1 MNVTKEEFYQ
11 QIVKRICSALDL
23 KTSLCQSLQYL
34 QHFLPV
40 QWMGV
45 NLYEPDLKRLRNIA
59 AARVGKMRALGA
71 QQLDGFSVPLSLEAL
86 QFLES
91 VSLPHARLINH
102 PMSEPIGRFIA
113 EAIGSEN
120 FSAMVIYIEVQGKW
134 LGNLGLMVDGQGQYT
149 KEHLRLFSLLKD
161 PFAIALSNALQHQE
175 VLKLQGMLE
184 EENKTLLRELH
195 PPSDKEIV
203 GRHAGLKD
211 VMDMV
216 QEVAFRESPVLLIG
230 ETGVGKDMVA
240 STIHYRSPRRDGPF
254 VKVNCGAIPD
264 TLIDSELFGHEK
276 GAFTGATNQRRG
288 RFERAHTGTI
298 FLDEIGELPLSAQVR
313 LLNVLQDREI
323 ERIGGSQAIKLDFR
337 IIAATNRDLVKM
349 IEEDRF
355 RLDLWYRLKVFP
367 ISIPP
372 LRERREDIVPLVR
385 FFIETK
391 ARKMNIYPLPT
402 LATGVEDRLI
412 NYSWPG
418 NIREL
423 ENWVERSLILSKGGV
438 MTFHQAFGDE
448 EKAASSDSFD
458 ASAKPL
464 HLNHVLCAHIKRVL
478 RLSRGRIAGPG
489 GAAEMLGIH
498 PNTLRHKMKMLG
510 IPFKNTLKKRL

>member
-1 MNVTKEEFYQ
+1 MTVSKDEFYQ

-23 KTSLCQSLQYL
+23 KTSLRQSLQYL
-34 QHFLPV
+34 QHFMPV

-59 AARVGKMRALGA
+59 SARVGKVRALGD
-71 QQLDGFSVPLSLEAL
+71 QQIDGFALPLPLEAL

-91 VSLPHARLINH
+91 ISLPHARFINH
-102 PMSEPIGRFIA
+102 PKTDPIGRFIA
-113 EAIGSEN
+113 EAIGNDN
-120 FSAMVIYIEVQGKW
+120 FSTMVIYIEAQGKW
-134 LGNLGLMVDGQGQYT
+134 LGNLGLLADGQGQYT
-149 KEHLRLFSLLKD
+149 EEHLQLFSLLKD

-175 VLKLQGMLE
+175 ILKLQGMLE
-184 EENKTLLRELH
+184 NENKTLLRELH
-195 PPSDKEIV
+195 LPTGSEIV
-203 GRHAGLKD
+203 GRHTGLKD

-216 QEVAFRESPVLLIG
+216 QEVAFRESPVLLMG

-240 STIHYRSPRRDGPF
+240 STIHYRSPRKDGPF

-276 GAFTGATNQRRG
+276 GAFTGATDQRRG

-323 ERIGGSQAIKLDFR
+323 ERIGGSRTIKLDFR
-337 IIAATNRDLVKM
+337 IIAATNRDLVKL
-349 IEEDRF
+349 IKEERF

-372 LRERREDIVPLVR
+372 LRDRREDIPALVR

-391 ARKMNIYPLPT
+391 ARKMNIYPAPM
-402 LATGVEDRLI
+402 LAPGVEERLI

-423 ENWVERSLILSKGGV
+423 ENWVERGLILSKDGV
-438 MTFHQAFGDE
+438 LTFNQAFGNEDH
-448 EKAASSDSFD
+448 ASSSDSFD
-458 ASAKPL
+458 ASGDSLKL
-464 HLNHVLCAHIKRVL
+464 DHVVSRHIKRVL
-478 RLSRGRIAGPG
+478 RLCRGRIAGIG
-489 GAAEMLGIH
+489 GAAEMLGVH
-498 PNTLRHKMKMLG
+498 PNTLRHRMKVLG
-510 IPFKNTLKKRL
+510 IPFKSDSNKRS